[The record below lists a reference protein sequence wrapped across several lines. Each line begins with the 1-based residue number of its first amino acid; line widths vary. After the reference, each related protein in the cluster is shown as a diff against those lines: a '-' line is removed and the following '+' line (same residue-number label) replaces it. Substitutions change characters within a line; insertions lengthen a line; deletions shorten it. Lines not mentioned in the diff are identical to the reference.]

1 MPKKGRRQMGSLVLE
16 VQCAGEG
23 LFLPEAYD

>member
-1 MPKKGRRQMGSLVLE
+1 MLKKGGRQMGSLVLE

-23 LFLPEAYD
+23 LLLPEAYD